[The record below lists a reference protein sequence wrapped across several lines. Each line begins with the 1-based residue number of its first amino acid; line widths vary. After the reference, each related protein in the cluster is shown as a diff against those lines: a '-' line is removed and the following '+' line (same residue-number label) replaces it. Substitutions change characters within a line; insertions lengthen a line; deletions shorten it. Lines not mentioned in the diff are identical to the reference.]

1 MRLPGSTRSTQH
13 TSFHAN
19 SDYLGSLF
27 ERAQDDL
34 SCGMMGLTHAVN
46 KEEQGVLAML
56 FRSIMS
62 RCDPTAPGIDRKV
75 FLQFFSLPVGAR

>member
-1 MRLPGSTRSTQH
+1 
-13 TSFHAN
+13 
-19 SDYLGSLF
+19 
-27 ERAQDDL
+27 
-34 SCGMMGLTHAVN
+34 MGLTHAVN